1 MKGQRVYL
9 GHIRDAVDD
18 ITSYAAVGPDTF
30 MADRMRQDAVIRKLE
45 IIGEAV
51 TQLSDKTRQRRP
63 EIPVEADCRNA
74 RPPDPWRTSAS
85 TSASSG
91 GLSSA
96 TWVHWRLLSR
106 PCCPTITC
114 NQREVAG
121 MRAETVGCLSMP
133 PRERLSAIRSVSSES
148 GQTQSRNRWHW
159 REPSRPSTVLQRR
172 GDASRLSTPRHPPPS
187 HPSCGGMTSWVAKE
201 STPLRNWKL

>member
-1 MKGQRVYL
+1 M
-9 GHIRDAVDD
+9 
-18 ITSYAAVGPDTF
+18 
-30 MADRMRQDAVIRKLE
+30 
-45 IIGEAV
+45 
-51 TQLSDKTRQRRP
+51 
-63 EIPVEADCRNA
+63 
-74 RPPDPWRTSAS
+74 
-85 TSASSG
+85 
-91 GLSSA
+91 
-96 TWVHWRLLSR
+96 HWRLLSR

-172 GDASRLSTPRHPPPS
+172 GDASRLSTPRHTPATLS
-187 HPSCGGMTSWVAKE
+187 TELWRDDLVGGERVNTFAKLETLAPAPYRTSSFDHAVQHRIDSPRPGGRGPERSSRAHWSGCAPGC
-201 STPLRNWKL
+201 SRTPQGLAMETMYDLGDSDVGTFEGEFINMFWSASR